1 MKGAIFSKN
10 GKILIVYSPIFKNF
24 VFFKK
29 KIIILKFNEM
39 INWSYKKIGPL
50 EKLLY

>member
-1 MKGAIFSKN
+1 MKRAIFGKN
-10 GKILIVYSPIFKNF
+10 GKIVIVYSPIFK
-24 VFFKK
+24 FFFLKK